1 MYLDAP
7 RTRSTRVSFDL
18 VPSPPNSTDWV
29 VMKTTTKKKKKKTI
43 DTWKKNTVRT
53 LPRLLHVDR
62 LSSLSHCRG
71 PSGPPKCSLCRLHR
85 QLRTGR
91 LIIVTSFLFRSR
103 ICITRACDRMIAA
116 WDKFSVQFP
125 EDRDREVTAFHQSN
139 FKESHSI
146 IFALFFVKRCGKW
159 WIFIR
164 IVTFLLP
171 RK

>member
-18 VPSPPNSTDWV
+18 VPSSTEFNRLCGNENDHQ
-29 VMKTTTKKKKKKTI
+29 KKKNYRYLK
-43 DTWKKNTVRT
+43 KKNTVRT

-91 LIIVTSFLFRSR
+91 LIIVTSFLSGLEFASHAPIAWSR
-103 ICITRACDRMIAA
+103 VRQVPA
-116 WDKFSVQFP
+116 QFP
-125 EDRDREVTAFHQSN
+125 EDRNREVTALHRVRASRNPILLSPSF
-139 FKESHSI
+139 SHCFSI
-146 IFALFFVKRCGKW
+146 RHCTNDGSYTRHDISVQR
-159 WIFIR
+159 R
-164 IVTFLLP
+164 
-171 RK
+171 